1 MSREARCRCR
11 QVGEGLGAQQAEL
24 DCSGQ
29 AAHQPWKPVGEEQ
42 EEVEV
47 DHIFCKKKNWKTQ
60 CEPPLSGGTSRR
72 RGRVDPREARP
83 PPPPEFPWK
92 FSFAIFSPLFF

>member
-1 MSREARCRCR
+1 M
-11 QVGEGLGAQQAEL
+11 GAQQAEL

-47 DHIFCKKKNWKTQ
+47 DHIFCKKKQLEDAVRATFEWWHVATARSRG
-60 CEPPLSGGTSRR
+60 PAGGTPPS
-72 RGRVDPREARP
+72 

-92 FSFAIFSPLFF
+92 FSFAIFSIFLNFLNFRQRKQNG

>member
-1 MSREARCRCR
+1 M
-11 QVGEGLGAQQAEL
+11 GAQQAEL

-47 DHIFCKKKNWKTQ
+47 DHIFCKKNKNK
-60 CEPPLSGGTSRR
+60 SI
-72 RGRVDPREARP
+72 
-83 PPPPEFPWK
+83 K
-92 FSFAIFSPLFF
+92 KK